1 MKKIKL
7 EDEKESAC
15 VVREASEKSISKLRP
30 EQQERNS
37 HEKISGN
44 KCSMQKVLQ
53 VQRPWGESVLCSLP
67 FTLQAGH
74 VMSDRLTAT
83 FLEQIAYLSRVEYT
97 GNDDLIEEVYV
108 VMGILRAQNPKR
120 VGKCHCC
127 FLGARTSL

>member
-7 EDEKESAC
+7 EDGKESAC
-15 VVREASEKSISKLRP
+15 VVREASEKNIFKLRP

-83 FLEQIAYLSRVEYT
+83 FLEQIAYLQGRTYRKSRPY
-97 GNDDLIEEVYV
+97 
-108 VMGILRAQNPKR
+108 
-120 VGKCHCC
+120 
-127 FLGARTSL
+127 